1 MAVRYEFFD
10 KDGDGYCIVANSDG
24 TYSVSWYEDGIVD
37 QFYGTHET
45 LKDAACWAAKDWV
58 DTTDAW
64 YSRMYPRH
72 LGLLLAAQL
81 VKVGLA
87 TTPEG
92 DFWWAVNVR
101 NGTVEAADRVFAEG
115 ANIEDEFKELIVPLS
130 AISSDDEEDEE
141 DEDE

>member
-37 QFYGTHET
+37 QFYDTHET
-45 LKDAACWAAKDWV
+45 LTDALGWAASDWIE
-58 DTTDAW
+58 TTDVQ
-64 YSRMYPRH
+64 YGHEHPRH

-87 TTPEG
+87 TTSEG
-92 DFWWAVNVR
+92 DFWWAVDVR
-101 NGTVEAADRVFAEG
+101 DGAVETADRVFADW

-130 AISSDDEEDEE
+130 AISSDEED